1 MVRGMMP
8 MEVVWAMRY
17 RQWLPLTVCALVFL
31 VLSPL
36 VLAADATQKNFASP
50 EDGIAALVETV
61 KLNEQA
67 KLDAILG
74 SHGTRL
80 ISSGDEVADRQG
92 RERFLK
98 AYDEANKLVLEGD
111 TATLVIG
118 KDEWPLPIPLV
129 KIQGRWRFDAL
140 QGEEEIL
147 ARRIGRNELSA
158 IQVCLAIVDAQREF
172 VAFDRDGD
180 AILEYA
186 SKFVSTPGKHDGLY

>member
-1 MVRGMMP
+1 
-8 MEVVWAMRY
+8 MRC
-17 RQWLPLTVCALVFL
+17 REGGLCLAIFALVLFA
-31 VLSPL
+31 LSPMAP
-36 VLAADATQKNFASP
+36 AADATQKNFASP

-147 ARRIGRNELSA
+147 ARRIGRN
-158 IQVCLAIVDAQREF
+158 
-172 VAFDRDGD
+172 
-180 AILEYA
+180 
-186 SKFVSTPGKHDGLY
+186 